1 MTVEVGVG
9 GGPAALR
16 GGGGGR
22 RAGRRSCGIT
32 PISVIRSSAVAGR
45 RGEMAI
51 QGALE
56 GLSST
61 PDGRYQPLGKISPKK
76 LLRKIGAYKKA
87 LFIYYFSGEKNN
99 STCTRRGSEIIS

>member
-1 MTVEVGVG
+1 MQKKLPLPKKPLVREKSAARATRERTVQCRRWVW
-9 GGPAALR
+9 AALW
-16 GGGGGR
+16 GGGGR

-45 RGEMAI
+45 GGEMAI

-61 PDGRYQPLGKISPKK
+61 PDGRYQA
-76 LLRKIGAYKKA
+76 R
-87 LFIYYFSGEKNN
+87 EN
-99 STCTRRGSEIIS
+99 